1 MYSYYS
7 MYTQSRIHRLK
18 LGIKFLFIFYFIFC
32 WIRIHKFRIHIQ
44 GKSSGSMRIRIH
56 ITAYYVLLPFYRF
69 PLYCLG
75 LLDTNWM
82 TGGGTVTGTFSRW
95 GHGKQTAVMRIRPV
109 IEGSGSD
116 QSQSPLACIRFLPY
130 CRLQYLKKTFKG
142 LRDFKHAVLSSVI
155 PTLKIL
161 IAYCWS
167 VEKYVRSKKI
177 YGFLS

>member
-1 MYSYYS
+1 MNQLFHFLFHMYSYYS

-18 LGIKFLFIFYFIFC
+18 LGIKFLFIFYFIFA
-32 WIRIHKFRIHIQ
+32 
-44 GKSSGSMRIRIH
+44 GSGSINSGYISREKVPDPCGSGSTSLH
-56 ITAYYVLLPFYRF
+56 IMFCCHFYRF

-130 CRLQYLKKTFKG
+130 CRVQYLKKTYKG

-161 IAYCWS
+161 IAYC
-167 VEKYVRSKKI
+167 
-177 YGFLS
+177 

>member
-1 MYSYYS
+1 M
-7 MYTQSRIHRLK
+7 
-18 LGIKFLFIFYFIFC
+18 FC
-32 WIRIHKFRIHIQ
+32 CH
-44 GKSSGSMRIRIH
+44 
-56 ITAYYVLLPFYRF
+56 FYRF

-95 GHGKQTAVMRIRPV
+95 GHGKQTAVMQIRPV

-116 QSQSPLACIRFLPY
+116 LSQSPLAWIRFLPY
-130 CRLQYLKKTFKG
+130 CRVQYLKKTFKG

-177 YGFLS
+177 TGFCHNRIWDRLSKTVPYRNTAVQRVFSRLFLACISYPTLLGFKIEIRDARHSFPTPCVLPKVY